1 MKLLESARV
10 VRSKNAGPTQLTI
23 DIIFDD
29 ALAFEAAR
37 TSPRLT
43 AAAIAELYSVAPD
56 MVRIVVYAPANA
68 IKIVL
73 DRKIVAG
80 TPGDRDVYG
89 AQQHG
94 PLLEL
99 EL

>member
-23 DIIFDD
+23 DIMFDD

-43 AAAIAELYSVAPD
+43 TAVIAELYSVAPD

-73 DRKIVAG
+73 DRKIIAG

>member
-1 MKLLESARV
+1 MKLLESARA

-23 DIIFDD
+23 DIMFDD

-43 AAAIAELYSVAPD
+43 AAAIAELYSVAPG

-73 DRKIVAG
+73 DRKIIAG